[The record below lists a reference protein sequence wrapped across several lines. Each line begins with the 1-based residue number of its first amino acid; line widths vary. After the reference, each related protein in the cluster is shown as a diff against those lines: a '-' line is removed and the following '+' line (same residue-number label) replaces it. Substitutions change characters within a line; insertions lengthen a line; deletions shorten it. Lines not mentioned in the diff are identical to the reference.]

1 MKKLIILVPI
11 IMLLALPVF
20 AIELQVGALAE
31 GVTIPLG
38 SLDARVKVGPVTGEV
53 AVGFTS
59 FKFANPTVKIDD
71 EEIPMPWDNLELR
84 AHAAMIQA
92 GVFLNWW
99 EPPRMVVYSGVR
111 GGLGLLGA
119 DFNMRTEWGE
129 GYFDDTTVDLNG
141 TLAAEHAGEH
151 GNALFCKGVGRVSPA
166 APT

>member
-1 MKKLIILVPI
+1 
-11 IMLLALPVF
+11 
-20 AIELQVGALAE
+20 
-31 GVTIPLG
+31 
-38 SLDARVKVGPVTGEV
+38 
-53 AVGFTS
+53 
-59 FKFANPTVKIDD
+59 
-71 EEIPMPWDNLELR
+71 MPWDNLELR

-141 TLAAEHAGEH
+141 TLWRLKVILLGWDIYVTPNAVFSIGIGAQRTWLNNLTGTLTYEWEGGKDEVEIEVDPGIAGLSTRVEV
-151 GNALFCKGVGRVSPA
+151 GARIALGRKD
-166 APT
+166 